1 MAKKPTK
8 KQIEKMAYEIRQ
20 FLLDNHL
27 WVDVCIYFNGK
38 ALGTSD
44 ENGFHYNDP
53 KTVCIREDVDP
64 KDYFQYVGDILSM
77 SFEGDL
83 CGCLN
88 YYGEYGHAFDEK
100 IQNGLSAIFKKYGCY
115 YELGHHWNLTL
126 HPI

>member
-20 FLLDNHL
+20 FLLDNHI
-27 WVDVCIYFNGK
+27 WIDVCIYFNGK

-44 ENGFHYNDP
+44 ETGFYYNDP
-53 KTVCIREDVDP
+53 DKVCIRENVDTR
-64 KDYFQYVGDILSM
+64 KYFQYVGDILSM

-88 YYGEYGHAFDEK
+88 NYGEYGYAFDER
-100 IQNGLSAIFKKYGCY
+100 IQEGLSVIFKKYGCY
-115 YELGHHWNLTL
+115 YELGNHWNLTL
-126 HPI
+126 YQT